1 MRLQRKFKKSL
12 KHCTIWQNHFSI
24 IVGSVTLLIERLPF
38 WRNPRFYQYYL
49 NLKAKPKRGWLK
61 WVKIAYSSSLIA
73 GLSFFINCFFYGQ
86 RCFTC
91 SKRLAEALFS

>member
-1 MRLQRKFKKSL
+1 
-12 KHCTIWQNHFSI
+12 
-24 IVGSVTLLIERLPF
+24 VGSVTLLIERLPF
-38 WRNPRFYQYYL
+38 WRNQDSINIIW

-61 WVKIAYSSSLIA
+61 WVKDRLLSSSLIA